1 MDNFDLKKYLTEGK
15 LVKENI
21 QDEDVLASQA
31 IDILDEFRVYAESED
46 LIQYL
51 NKSMDY
57 LKRIPSN
64 DDVYSAIQAVADGL
78 NPYTGEKFDYE
89 VDEIQSDLE
98 QLIA

>member
-1 MDNFDLKKYLTEGK
+1 MDNFNLKKYLAKNK
-15 LVKENI
+15 LIKEDM

-51 NKSMDY
+51 NKSMNY
-57 LKRIPSN
+57 LERIPSN

-78 NPYTGEKFDYE
+78 NPYTGEQFDYE
-89 VDEIQSDLE
+89 VDEIQSELE
-98 QLIA
+98 RLIA